1 MGKNL
6 SSVQFSSKNFIQ
18 VLFFT
23 NGGKQMND
31 FIPTVLY
38 SFILLGVLLGS
49 AAVIEKI
56 IESFFSEDVEKFLQY
71 LETNDEED

>member
-1 MGKNL
+1 
-6 SSVQFSSKNFIQ
+6 
-18 VLFFT
+18 
-23 NGGKQMND
+23 MND

-38 SFILLGVLLGS
+38 SFILLGVLLGG

-71 LETNDEED
+71 LETNDEEG